1 MIRDAVKTLF
11 HPFATGTLPVPG
23 EGHRILFLGAE
34 AGPRLPEGF
43 AADIVNVQPLRPLFR
58 PLSANGAH
66 VVPEVEGDA
75 YDGALILCG
84 KHKGEN
90 EENVAQALARVR
102 EGGLIVLA
110 GSKEDG
116 VQPLRKQIAN
126 LGFEIEHMPKYHGVV
141 AWFTR
146 PADVSAAI
154 AKLAKQ
160 PQLIENRFEAVP
172 GTFSHDRI
180 DGGSELLASRLPRD
194 FDGNAADLGA
204 GWGYLSVMLA
214 EASPRTNR
222 IDLFEADH
230 RALELAR
237 KNLARN
243 CPNLQARF
251 FWQDLASEPVKE
263 KYDLVI
269 MNPPFHEGHAADPA
283 LGQAFIKAAS
293 AALRIGGQLLMVA
306 NRGLPYETTLA
317 AEFKDSGE
325 VCRNARF
332 KVLQARK

>member
-11 HPFATGTLPVPG
+11 HPFATGTLAVPG
-23 EGHRILFLGAE
+23 EGNRILFLAAE

-58 PLSANGAH
+58 PLSVNGAY

-90 EENVAQALARVR
+90 EENVAQALTRVK

-126 LGFEIEHMPKYHGVV
+126 LGFAIEHMPKYHGVV

-146 PADVSAAI
+146 PADVSAAV
-154 AKLAKQ
+154 AKFSKQ
-160 PQLIENRFEAVP
+160 PQLIENRFETVP

-180 DGGSELLASRLPRD
+180 DAGSELLASRLPRD

-204 GWGYLSVMLA
+204 GLEQV
-214 EASPRTNR
+214 
-222 IDLFEADH
+222 H
-230 RALELAR
+230 RVA
-237 KNLARN
+237 
-243 CPNLQARF
+243 
-251 FWQDLASEPVKE
+251 
-263 KYDLVI
+263 
-269 MNPPFHEGHAADPA
+269 A
-283 LGQAFIKAAS
+283 LGQHGGAGQPGGAGADHGD
-293 AALRIGGQLLMVA
+293 ALLHRRRRVAQLGLVAGARVDQAGG
-306 NRGLPYETTLA
+306 GL
-317 AEFKDSGE
+317 
-325 VCRNARF
+325 
-332 KVLQARK
+332 

>member
-11 HPFATGTLPVPG
+11 HPFATGILPLPG
-23 EGHRILFLGAE
+23 EGSRFLFLSAE
-34 AGPRLPEGF
+34 VGPRLPEGF
-43 AADIVNVQPLRPLFR
+43 AAEIVNIQPLRPLFR
-58 PLSANGAH
+58 PLSVNGAH
-66 VVPEVEGDA
+66 VVPEVEGEA

-90 EENVAQALARVR
+90 EENVAQAFQRVR

-116 VQPLRKQIAN
+116 IQPLRKQIAN
-126 LGFEIEHMPKYHGVV
+126 LGFAIEHMPKYHGVV

-146 PADVSAAI
+146 PSEVSSAVARFSQ
-154 AKLAKQ
+154 A
-160 PQLIENRFEAVP
+160 PQRVEGRFEAVP
-172 GTFSHDRI
+172 GTFSHDRV
-180 DGGSELLASRLPRD
+180 DAGSELLASRLPGD

-230 RALELAR
+230 RALEFAK
-237 KNLARN
+237 KNLSRN
-243 CPNLQARF
+243 CPDLQTRF
-251 FWQDLASEPVKE
+251 FWQDLTAEPIKE

-283 LGQAFIKAAS
+283 IGQAFIKAAA

-306 NRGLPYETTLA
+306 NRGLPYEQVLA

-332 KVLQARK
+332 KVLHARK

>member
-1 MIRDAVKTLF
+1 MIRDAAKTLF
-11 HPFATGTLPVPG
+11 HPFAIGTLDAPG
-23 EGHRILFLGAE
+23 EGSRILFLAAE
-34 AGPRLPEGF
+34 VAPRLPDEF
-43 AADIVNVQPLRPLFR
+43 KAEILNVQPLRPLFR
-58 PLSANGAH
+58 PLSATGAQ
-66 VVPEVEGDA
+66 VVPEVEGEDF
-75 YDGALILCG
+75 DGALILCS

-90 EENVAQALARVR
+90 ENNVAEALTRVR
-102 EGGLIVLA
+102 EGGIITIA

-116 VQPLRKQIAN
+116 IQPLRKQLAN
-126 LGFEIEHMPKYHGVV
+126 FGFEVEYMPKYHGVV

-146 PADVSAAI
+146 PADVSAAV
-154 AKLAKQ
+154 AKLAKL
-160 PQLIENRFEAVP
+160 PQLIDGRFEAVP
-172 GTFSHDRI
+172 GTFSHDRV
-180 DGGSELLASRLPRD
+180 DAGSELLASRLPRD

-204 GWGYLSVMLA
+204 GWGYLSVMLK

-230 RALELAR
+230 RALEFAK

-243 CPNLQARF
+243 CPDLSTRF

-293 AALRIGGQLLMVA
+293 GALRIGGQLLMVA
-306 NRGLPYETTLA
+306 NRGLPYEPTLA
-317 AEFKDSGE
+317 AEFKESSE
-325 VCRNARF
+325 LCRNARF

>member
-11 HPFATGTLPVPG
+11 HPFAIGTLPVPG
-23 EGHRILFLGAE
+23 EGDRILFLAAE
-34 AGPRLPEGF
+34 AGPRLPDGF
-43 AADIVNVQPLRPLFR
+43 AAEIVNVQPLRPLFR
-58 PLSANGAH
+58 PLSVNGVH
-66 VVPEVEGDA
+66 VVPEVEGEA

-90 EENVAQALARVR
+90 EANVAEALSRVR

-126 LGFEIEHMPKYHGVV
+126 LGFAIEHMPKYHGVV
-141 AWFTR
+141 AWFAR
-146 PADVSAAI
+146 PADVSAAV
-154 AKLAKQ
+154 AKFSKQ
-160 PQLIENRFEAVP
+160 PQLIENRFETVP

-180 DGGSELLASRLPRD
+180 DAGSELLASRLPRD

-230 RALELAR
+230 RALEFAR
-237 KNLARN
+237 KNLAAN
-243 CPNLQARF
+243 CPDLPARF
-251 FWQDLASEPVKE
+251 FWQDLVSEPVKE

-283 LGQAFIKAAS
+283 IGQAFIKAAAS
-293 AALRIGGQLLMVA
+293 ALRIGGQLLMVA
-306 NRGLPYETTLA
+306 NRGLPYEPVLA
-317 AEFKDSGE
+317 SEFKDSGE

>member
-11 HPFATGTLPVPG
+11 HPFATGTLPVPAEG
-23 EGHRILFLGAE
+23 ERILFLAAE
-34 AGPRLPEGF
+34 AGPRLPDGF
-43 AADIVNVQPLRPLFR
+43 AANIVNVQPLRPLFR
-58 PLSANGAH
+58 PLSTAGAY
-66 VVPEVEGDA
+66 VVPNVEGEA

-90 EENVAQALARVR
+90 EDNVAQALTRVR
-102 EGGLIVLA
+102 PGGLIVLA

-116 VQPLRKQIAN
+116 IQPLRKLLAN
-126 LGFEIEHMPKYHGVV
+126 LGLSVEHMPKYHGVV

-146 PADVSAAI
+146 PDDVAAAI

-160 PQLIENRFEAVP
+160 PQLIEDRFEAVP

-180 DGGSELLASRLPRD
+180 DPGSELLASRLRRD

-230 RALELAR
+230 RALDYAR
-237 KNLARN
+237 RNLARN
-243 CPNLQARF
+243 CPDLQTRF
-251 FWQDLASEPVKE
+251 FWQDLAAEPVKE

-283 LGQAFIKAAS
+283 LGQAFIKAAAS
-293 AALRIGGQLLMVA
+293 ALRIGGQLLMVA
-306 NRGLPYETTLA
+306 NRGLPYEQVLA
-317 AEFKDSGE
+317 ADFKESGE

>member
-1 MIRDAVKTLF
+1 MSRDAVKTLF
-11 HPFATGTLPVPG
+11 HPFAIGTLPAPA
-23 EGHRILFLGAE
+23 EGSRILFLAAE
-34 AGPRLPEGF
+34 SGPRLPEGF
-43 AADIVNVQPLRPLFR
+43 AAEITNIQPLRPLFR
-58 PLSANGAH
+58 PLNTAGAH
-66 VVPEVEGDA
+66 VVPEPEGED
-75 YDGALILCG
+75 YDGALVLCG

-90 EENVAQALARVR
+90 EQNVVEALTRVR
-102 EGGLIVLA
+102 EGGMIVIA

-116 VQPLRKQIAN
+116 IQPLRKQLAN
-126 LGFEIEHMPKYHGVV
+126 FRYAVEHLPKYHGVV

-146 PADVSAAI
+146 PADVSEAVT
-154 AKLAKQ
+154 KLSKKPVLFAG
-160 PQLIENRFEAVP
+160 RFEAVP

-180 DGGSELLASRLPRD
+180 DGGSELLASRLPTD

-230 RALELAR
+230 RALEFAR
-237 KNLARN
+237 KNLSRN
-243 CPNLQARF
+243 CPDLQARY
-251 FWQDLASEPVKE
+251 FWQDLAAESIKE

-269 MNPPFHEGHAADPA
+269 MNPPFHEGHASEPE

-293 AALRIGGQLLMVA
+293 AALRIGGRLLMVA
-306 NRGLPYETTLA
+306 NRGLPYEPTLA
-317 AEFKDSGE
+317 AEFKESGE

-332 KVLQARK
+332 KVLHARK